1 MGRKALKRL
10 RKRKLKKSVKR
21 PPDDTLTPNDVLRIM
36 MTSSQNPAPSNNA
49 ELFNLRMANNMKSQE
64 LDNYKK
70 ELEAE
75 LQKKKDIVN
84 ERDKLKKDYEKLEM
98 DFKKQKADDQE
109 REKYS
114 KKTKEI
120 QNQID
125 TQKMKNE
132 NTAKLLEQ
140 QQNALKEK
148 MEVGQQLEDLKNQNN
163 QLEIDLFN
171 LTNKKEEIRQEIQ
184 KKEQLTHKNKQTQR
198 ELDDLKIENE
208 TLLKMTEGELTSKA
222 LEEAKQLS
230 IDLAVEREHNMYLKQ
245 INEQRQKIEMEK
257 LMNPMIPADKMGE
270 MNEDIKNEIQT
281 VYAKQLEYD
290 NSLRKGK
297 MAYAEHEQ
305 LEVELANQHKN
316 TINAKINAE
325 KTEKYLENVKND
337 ELNNERIKLMTEEL
351 KSKEQSDNNLRQIE
365 LHKRLKKI
373 NEEKQANEDL
383 LKYLESQ
390 GLESSKQLIE
400 KKAAVMKGEKQ
411 NEEMQKQIQ
420 LTNKNRELKV
430 DYQTK
435 KMFNENRQ
443 EVDEIMEGN
452 TIIKQ
457 YNDQQEKANLAL
469 QAQTEVYNR
478 IKVYVDAYHIQLM
491 N

>member
-1 MGRKALKRL
+1 
-10 RKRKLKKSVKR
+10 
-21 PPDDTLTPNDVLRIM
+21 
-36 MTSSQNPAPSNNA
+36 
-49 ELFNLRMANNMKSQE
+49 
-64 LDNYKK
+64 
-70 ELEAE
+70 
-75 LQKKKDIVN
+75 
-84 ERDKLKKDYEKLEM
+84 
-98 DFKKQKADDQE
+98 
-109 REKYS
+109 
-114 KKTKEI
+114 
-120 QNQID
+120 
-125 TQKMKNE
+125 
-132 NTAKLLEQ
+132 
-140 QQNALKEK
+140 
-148 MEVGQQLEDLKNQNN
+148 
-163 QLEIDLFN
+163 
-171 LTNKKEEIRQEIQ
+171 
-184 KKEQLTHKNKQTQR
+184 
-198 ELDDLKIENE
+198 
-208 TLLKMTEGELTSKA
+208 
-222 LEEAKQLS
+222 
-230 IDLAVEREHNMYLKQ
+230 
-245 INEQRQKIEMEK
+245 
-257 LMNPMIPADKMGE
+257 
-270 MNEDIKNEIQT
+270 
-281 VYAKQLEYD
+281 
-290 NSLRKGK
+290 
-297 MAYAEHEQ
+297 
-305 LEVELANQHKN
+305 
-316 TINAKINAE
+316 
-325 KTEKYLENVKND
+325 
-337 ELNNERIKLMTEEL
+337 MTEEL

-478 IKVYVDAYHIQLM
+478 IMHIQIVGKNLQGMILKLLQNIMIILPIQLM